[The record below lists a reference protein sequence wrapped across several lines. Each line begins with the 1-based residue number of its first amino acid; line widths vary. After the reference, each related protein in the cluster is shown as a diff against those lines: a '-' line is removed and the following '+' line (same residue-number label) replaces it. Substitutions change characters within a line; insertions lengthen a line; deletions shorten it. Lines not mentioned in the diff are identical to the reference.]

1 MDTAELAALGQQL
14 RVDSVRASAAA
25 GSGHPTSSM
34 SAADLMAVLLAHH
47 LRYDFDRPDH
57 PANDRFILSKGHA
70 SPLLYAAYK
79 AAGALDDAE
88 LLTMR
93 KLGSRLEG
101 HPTPRRLPW
110 VETATGSL
118 GQGLPVGVGVALAG
132 RRLERADYRV
142 WVLCGDSEL
151 AEGAVWEA
159 AEHAA
164 YEHLDNLTAIV
175 DVNRLGQRGPTR
187 HGHDLDAY
195 ARRFRAFGWH
205 TVEIDGHDVD
215 AVDRA
220 YGEARSTLGQ
230 PTAILART
238 LKGKGVA
245 DVEDREGLHGKPL
258 KHAEEAVEELGGVR
272 DIRVRVQDPGDG
284 TGAAADRLPHTRART
299 LYAVDGGPDID
310 LPTWDPGD
318 QEATRTAYGRA
329 LAALGTARADVVA
342 LDGEVSDSTRAEYFA
357 KEHPDRFFECYIAEQ
372 QMVAAAVGIA
382 SRGWVPYASTFAAF
396 LTRAHDFVRM
406 ASVSGAG
413 LNLVGSHAGV
423 AIGQDGPS
431 QMGLED
437 LAMMRAVHGSTVL
450 YPCDANQ
457 TARLVLAMAA
467 LDGVRYL
474 RTSRGDTPVIYGPDE
489 DFPVGG
495 SKVLRTAGERDRV
508 TLVAAGVTV
517 PEALAAADILEAAG
531 IQVRVI
537 DLYSVKPVDRLTLRR
552 AAEETG
558 CLLTVE
564 DHHPE
569 GGLGDAVLDAFV
581 DGRPMP
587 RLARLAVRTMPGS
600 ATPAE
605 QLHAAGIDAESIAA
619 AVRLLVEHAVVP

>member
-1 MDTAELAALGQQL
+1 MNTGELVELAQQL

-47 LRYDFDRPDH
+47 FRYDFDRPAH
-57 PANDRFILSKGHA
+57 PGNDRFVLSKGHA
-70 SPLLYAAYK
+70 SPLLYSAYK
-79 AAGALDDAE
+79 AAGVIDDDE
-88 LLTMR
+88 LLTFR
-93 KLGSRLEG
+93 KEGSRLEG
-101 HPTPRRLPW
+101 HPTPRKLDW

-118 GQGLPVGVGVALAG
+118 GQGLPVGVGIALSG
-132 RRLERADYRV
+132 KRLERTGYRV

-151 AEGAVWEA
+151 AEGSIWEA
-159 AEHAA
+159 AEHAGH
-164 YEHLDNLTAIV
+164 EHLDNLTAIV

-195 ARRFRAFGWH
+195 ARRFQAFGWH

-215 AVDRA
+215 AIDRA
-220 YGEARSTLGQ
+220 YGEAESTKGQ

-258 KHAEEAVEELGGVR
+258 KDADEAIRELGGVR
-272 DIRVRVQDPGDG
+272 ELRVQVQEPP
-284 TGAAADRLPHTRART
+284 AARILHAVRAGHLELPR
-299 LYAVDGGPDID
+299 
-310 LPTWDPGD
+310 WDAG
-318 QEATRTAYGRA
+318 EEVATRDAYGQA
-329 LAALGTARADVVA
+329 LAALGTGRGDVVA
-342 LDGEVSDSTRAEYFA
+342 LDGEVGDSTRTEYFA
-357 KEHPDRFFECYIAEQ
+357 KEHADRYFECYIAEQ
-372 QMVAAAVGIA
+372 QMVAAAVGLA
-382 SRGWVPYASTFAAF
+382 ARGWVPYAGTFAAF
-396 LTRAHDFVRM
+396 LTRAYDFVRM

-437 LAMMRAVHGSTVL
+437 LAMMRAIHGSTVL

-457 TARLVLAMAA
+457 TAQLVARMAG
-467 LDGVRYL
+467 LKGIRYL
-474 RTSRGDTPVIYGPDE
+474 RTGRGESPVIYGPDE

-495 SKVLRTAGERDRV
+495 SKVLRFSQSDRM
-508 TLVAAGVTV
+508 TIVAAGVTV
-517 PEALAAADILEAAG
+517 HEALKAAEALDQEG
-531 IQVRVI
+531 IRVRVV
-537 DLYSVKPVDRLTLRR
+537 DLYSVKPVDRVTLRQ
-552 AAEETG
+552 AAEDTG

-564 DHHPE
+564 DHREE
-569 GGLGDAVLDAFV
+569 GGLGDAVLDAFT
-581 DGRPMP
+581 DGRPVP
-587 RLARLAVRTMPGS
+587 RLVRLAVRTMPGS
-600 ATPAE
+600 ASPEE

-619 AVRLLVEHAVVP
+619 AGRLLVEQAIVP